1 MKNYIKQKNSLQKG
15 NFLTV
20 NSINVVVKDDILFD
34 LNLKSLERV
43 LKSFP
48 STFLKGVD
56 YIMFG
61 NFDFLR
67 KKNYNASYMDG
78 VIYVLNHQ
86 GDNHDILDDIVHE
99 VGHAVEEQQ
108 HDFIYGDGVIE
119 QEFLKKRKYLN
130 LEFQKESI
138 AIPDEIMQNPEYNEN
153 LDKFFS
159 EEIGYANMMSMSN
172 GIFYSPYGATSLRE
186 YFANGFEAFYY
197 HKDLYLKKVSPV
209 LFSKLEDLE
218 TGEFYE
224 I

>member
-1 MKNYIKQKNSLQKG
+1 
-15 NFLTV
+15 
-20 NSINVVVKDDILFD
+20 
-34 LNLKSLERV
+34 
-43 LKSFP
+43 
-48 STFLKGVD
+48 
-56 YIMFG
+56 
-61 NFDFLR
+61 
-67 KKNYNASYMDG
+67 MDG

-99 VGHAVEEQQ
+99 VGHAVEEQ
-108 HDFIYGDGVIE
+108 HYDFIYGDELIK
-119 QEFLKKRKYLN
+119 QEFLKKRNYLN
-130 LEFQKESI
+130 AEFQKESI
-138 AIPDEIMQNPEYNEN
+138 IIPDEVMQNSEYNES

-218 TGEFYE
+218 TGEFL
-224 I
+224 

>member
-218 TGEFYE
+218 TGEFS
-224 I
+224 